1 MALRLE
7 IFDLQLFIHIV
18 EVSSLTQ
25 GASRSAISPAAAST
39 RIKNMEST
47 VGARLLNRTP
57 QGVTLT
63 SAGRSLLSHAR
74 QVIQQMDHL
83 AFDMCDFRGGL
94 RGQVKVLAH
103 TTSLTEFLPQALSGF
118 LAAHQDVEIEL
129 QEALSDDVIRA
140 VSSNEVDIGVVS
152 TPVTTGALW
161 ARPFGRNRLVVVL
174 PSQSEF
180 VQLPSI
186 TFADTLTAP
195 YVGLSAESALN
206 RFMARVAT
214 QLGGE
219 YRPRVQVS
227 TFEAMCRMVEANVG
241 IGIAPISSVERYV
254 KSMNIRYIG
263 LADSWAIREH
273 ILVTQHLEA
282 LPVLVRNLAQHLAD
296 YAQTH
301 LPGPV
306 ELSYGNP

>member
-1 MALRLE
+1 
-7 IFDLQLFIHIV
+7 
-18 EVSSLTQ
+18 
-25 GASRSAISPAAAST
+25 
-39 RIKNMEST
+39 
-47 VGARLLNRTP
+47 
-57 QGVTLT
+57 
-63 SAGRSLLSHAR
+63 
-74 QVIQQMDHL
+74 MDHL
-83 AFDMCDFRGGL
+83 AFDMCDFGGGL

-152 TPVTTGALW
+152 TPVGTGGLW

-180 VQLPSI
+180 VRLPSI

-206 RFMARVAT
+206 RFMERVAT

-227 TFEAMCRMVEANVG
+227 TFESMCRMIEANVG
-241 IGIAPISSVERYV
+241 IGIAPISSVGRYIH
-254 KSMNIRYIG
+254 SMNIRYIR

-301 LPGPV
+301 LPGDIEPV
-306 ELSYGNP
+306 P